1 MAETLLAILL
11 CTSSAKDSNLVY
23 RWPQSPQAQQ
33 RLSRPRPDCA
43 TSPAHFD
50 NVWKASNYGEAG
62 DQFAASLP
70 HVPLNDP
77 EYEWKKSTPHDDLRR
92 SPSRA
97 NSANPH
103 HRSPSRDHHC
113 RDEYEN
119 LFGYSTSFLARL
131 LCPQRSMCHQRC
143 ELLVDDLVFIGHPV
157 CVEPDGEWRFR
168 PEKHKSNA
176 RGREARNAMGSSETL
191 AEESPDHLSVQDV
204 SSKASW
210 LTTFNL
216 VLVLDP
222 PDPSSSASGSF
233 LKYLDVVYK
242 HIAFSFMAVLFQ
254 QQVLSNFVENE
265 CDVLGSLKDS
275 YVSKG
280 SPSALQPPHNLII
293 HIQTISYPNSKLRL
307 FKSHPSLLP

>member
-1 MAETLLAILL
+1 MADTLLAILL
-11 CTSSAKDSNLVY
+11 VTSSAKDSNLVF
-23 RWPQSPQAQQ
+23 RWPPNPEVHQ

-43 TSPAHFD
+43 NSPAHLD
-50 NVWKASNYGEAG
+50 NVWKASNYGEAAE
-62 DQFAASLP
+62 QFAASLP
-70 HVPLNDP
+70 HTPLNDP
-77 EYEWKKSTPHDDLRR
+77 EYEWNTHMPRDDLRR
-92 SPSRA
+92 SGSRA
-97 NSANPH
+97 NSPNGRH
-103 HRSPSRDHHC
+103 CSPSRDHSC
-113 RDEYEN
+113 ASRDGYEN
-119 LFGYSTSFLARL
+119 LFGYSTSFLAQM
-131 LCPQRSMCHQRC
+131 LCPLRSMCHQRC

-168 PEKHKSNA
+168 PEKHKSSA
-176 RGREARNAMGSSETL
+176 RGREARSAQMGSDPV
-191 AEESPDHLSVQDV
+191 AEESPDRASFQDV

-254 QQVLSNFVENE
+254 QQVLSNFVEKE
-265 CDVLGSLKDS
+265 CDVLGSLKDT

-280 SPSALQPPHNLII
+280 SYPALTPARKLI
-293 HIQTISYPNSKLRL
+293 T
-307 FKSHPSLLP
+307 